1 MELLQ
6 EFLGGPI
13 EIDNPNCR
21 YCGSP
26 SEVCLNQ
33 KDITQGKIEWIGVRF
48 CWLTEMD
55 DRKPVEGTKKQN
67 CVLEFHLEGK
77 ACLGTKGKSKR
88 ECLIVPTDIDG
99 EVIKIMK

>member
-26 SEVCLNQ
+26 SEVCLTQ